1 MQEIAPGAP
10 GVAPLIIGIAGGSGS
25 GKTFIADELVT
36 AIPEL
41 VLVQHDC
48 YYRHRPDLSFE
59 QRSQVNY
66 DHPDSLE
73 TDLLIHH
80 LGLLARG
87 VAIERP
93 IYDFSQHLRVP
104 ETDRIEPAPVIL
116 VEGILVLTNSD
127 LRNRLGL
134 KIYVDTAPYIR
145 LARRLGRDIDERG
158 RTAESVLKQYFTS
171 VRPMHIEFVEPSKS
185 YADIVISE
193 GHHASAVVTVVEMIR
208 AHLVGGHRSIYSPTS

>member
-1 MQEIAPGAP
+1 MI
-10 GVAPLIIGIAGGSGS
+10 VGIAGGSGS

-36 AIPEL
+36 AIPEV
-41 VLVQHDC
+41 VLVQHDS

-87 VAIERP
+87 LAIERP
-93 IYDFSQHLRVP
+93 VYDFSQHLRAT
-104 ETDRIEPAPVIL
+104 ETDRIEPAPVII

-127 LRNRLGL
+127 LRDRLGL
-134 KIYVDTAPYIR
+134 KIYVDTDPHVR

-158 RTAESVLKQYFTS
+158 RTAESVLRQWFTF
-171 VRPMHIEFVEPSKS
+171 VRPMHSKFVEPSKS
-185 YADIVISE
+185 YADLVISE
-193 GHHASAVVTVVEMIR
+193 GHANPVATVIEVIR
-208 AHLVGGHRSIYSPTS
+208 DRLVGERPSIYSPTS